1 MYERQLINAKKQE
14 RKRLFDKGTEILN
27 RAKDGVLAA
36 EDQNEYDAV
45 MADFDKIGGEVER
58 MERHNEAE
66 SLVTETRGGEGHKPD
81 PEENQEKRGKGD
93 DKEFRNA
100 FERYLRFGKD
110 AMTREE
116 LNALQTRAMSS
127 STGSA
132 GGYLVPDE
140 FADKII
146 EKLANVSVMRKLA
159 TIIQTRGDYKIPIA
173 NGKGTVVWTGENAA
187 FTESDPDFAQKTLDA
202 YKLTYLVRV
211 PEELAH
217 DETFDLFGY
226 LARCYADLAGEAQE
240 SKFFQGSGTSEISG
254 AIAGASDGVTAAA
267 PSAIT
272 MDELLSLKYAL
283 KPQYWAGAAWIFSPA
298 TTGAIRKL
306 KDSSGRY
313 LWQPSLQV
321 GQPDNFD
328 GKPVY
333 VTAGMPDMAASKVPV
348 LFGDFSY
355 YWITERGGR
364 VFQTLKERYADL
376 GQIGFRAYER
386 VDGALTLSETVK
398 KLTMAA
404 E

>member
-1 MYERQLINAKKQE
+1 MYEKQLINAKKQE
-14 RKRLFDKGTEILN
+14 RKKLFDKGTEILN
-27 RAKDGVLAA
+27 RAKEGVLSA

-45 MADFDKIGGEVER
+45 MVDFDKIGGEIER

-66 SLVTETRGGEGHKPD
+66 TLVTENRGSDGHKPD
-81 PEENQEKRGKGD
+81 PEKKEDRGKKD
-93 DKEFRNA
+93 NPEFRSA
-100 FERYLRFGKD
+100 FEKYLRFGKD
-110 AMTREE
+110 SMTREE

-127 STGSA
+127 TTGSA

-140 FADKII
+140 FANKII

-173 NGKGTVVWTGENAA
+173 NGKGSVFWTGESAA
-187 FTESDPDFAQKTLDA
+187 LTESDPDFDQKTLDA

-217 DETFDLFGY
+217 DESFDLFGY

-240 SKFFQGSGTSEISG
+240 SKFFQGSGTSEITG
-254 AIAGASDGVTAAA
+254 AITGASAGVTAAA
-267 PSAIT
+267 TSAIT

-283 KPQYWAGAAWIFSPA
+283 KPQYWAGASWIFNPA
-298 TTGAIRKL
+298 TAGAVRKL
-306 KDSSGRY
+306 KDSNGRY

-333 VTAGMPDMAASKVPV
+333 VTAGMPDMAASSVPV

-364 VFQTLKERYADL
+364 VFQTLKERYADV
-376 GQIGFRAYER
+376 GQIGFRGYER

-398 KLTMAA
+398 KITMAA
-404 E
+404 T